1 MKASALRH
9 RQPQT
14 TELTGLT
21 AEHLRSL
28 LVIVELVCDSEI
40 HYAYKLF
47 LTYQINETENNE
59 RERVCMKKKTIIFLK
74 LMID

>member
-14 TELTGLT
+14 TEFTGHT

-28 LVIVELVCDSEI
+28 LVIVELVSDSAI
-40 HYAYKLF
+40 HDAYKLF

-59 RERVCMKKKTIIFLK
+59 RERVCMKKKTITFLK
-74 LMID
+74 